1 VADDDDSGRA
11 AVDVNTMLLDLFSRV
26 TEHVDTVV
34 RGLDAAALC
43 ASPEPGANSIA
54 WLVWH
59 LARVQD
65 HYVSGFLGEAQVWE
79 TGGWAGRFGLEP
91 DPHNSGYGH
100 SASDAAAVRPDGPDA
115 LTGYYGAVVA
125 RTNAYVAELTDDA
138 LDQIVD
144 RSYDPPV
151 TLAAR
156 LVSMADDDLQ
166 HVGQAAYARGLLQ
179 RR

>member
-1 VADDDDSGRA
+1 
-11 AVDVNTMLLDLFSRV
+11 MLLDLFSRV
-26 TEHVDTVV
+26 TEHVDNVV

-43 ASPEPGANSIA
+43 ASPAPGANSIG

-65 HYVSGFLGEAQVWE
+65 HYVSGFVGGPQVWE
-79 TGGWAGRFGLEP
+79 TGDWAGRFGLDP
-91 DPHNSGYGH
+91 DPRNSGYGH
-100 SASDAAAVRPDGPDA
+100 SPDDVAAVRPDGPDA
-115 LTGYYGAVVA
+115 LTGYYRAVVA
-125 RTNAYVAELTDDA
+125 RTNAYVGGLTDEE
-138 LDQIVD
+138 LERIVD

-151 TLAAR
+151 TLSAR

-166 HVGQAAYARGLLQ
+166 HVGQAAYVRGLLE